1 VVRARSPF
9 HPLALPGRE
18 LLRSSARAG
27 EASELARS
35 NILVD
40 DVLRVLRLALRV
52 QDREGYWWVECSG
65 CDAGWQVPHYAE
77 SVG

>member
-1 VVRARSPF
+1 
-9 HPLALPGRE
+9 
-18 LLRSSARAG
+18 
-27 EASELARS
+27 
-35 NILVD
+35 VD